1 VSHLSV
7 NAAVLFDLDGTL
19 IDTIELIVRSY
30 HHTAE
35 VHGKPERTDDF
46 WLAGI
51 GTPLWTQLAE
61 IADDEEEVEAM
72 VVTYRKWNLAQH
84 DTLVKRFEGVTEGVH
99 SLHERGVK
107 LAVVTSKAHKA
118 AVRGLEVCGL
128 RSYFDVVI
136 GVDDV
141 EEHKPHPAPVLH
153 GLERLD
159 ARPEESIYV
168 GDSIYDLIAGRR
180 AGVRTAAAVWGVTSR
195 EDLAAENP
203 DVWLERPSE
212 FASL

>member
-1 VSHLSV
+1 MQAQP

-19 IDTIELIVRSY
+19 IDTIDLIVRSY

-35 VHGKPERTDDF
+35 AHGKPAQPDSF

-61 IADDEEEVEAM
+61 IAVDEAEVDAM

-84 DTLVKRFEGVTEGVH
+84 DALVREFDGVKEGVH
-99 SLHERGVK
+99 ALAERGAK
-107 LAVVTSKAHKA
+107 LAVVTSKAHKS

-128 RSYFDVVI
+128 REYFDVII

-153 GLERLD
+153 GLKCLD

-168 GDSIYDLIAGRR
+168 GDSTYDLIAGRR
-180 AGVRTAAAVWGVTSR
+180 AGVRTAAAIWGVASR
-195 EDLAAENP
+195 ADLAALNP
-203 DVWLERPSE
+203 DVWLEQPRE
-212 FASL
+212 FAEL